1 MTVFQ
6 YQWKIQFLSI
16 GYMIIEIINW
26 KDFELNVLVYD
37 MLTYIAQKQF
47 YDQKSRAQCQQEF
60 FFTPRLKKKKRKKR
74 LHSNLFCLPEDLN
87 CLLSNPRAK
96 TNASQTVSPLSVYT
110 HSAQLPS
117 FLRFY
122 ITMTNC
128 LTNIVG
134 WITHVTFWIWKMC
147 ACESFH
153 CRSAH
158 AKDTS

>member
-1 MTVFQ
+1 M
-6 YQWKIQFLSI
+6 YWC
-16 GYMIIEIINW
+16 MICTHTLHRSN
-26 KDFELNVLVYD
+26 F
-37 MLTYIAQKQF
+37 TT
-47 YDQKSRAQCQQEF
+47 KSREHNVSRSSSLL
-60 FFTPRLKKKKRKKR
+60 PDLKKRKKR

-96 TNASQTVSPLSVYT
+96 TNASQIVSPLSVYT
-110 HSAQLPS
+110 HSARLPS